1 MNMIHPCR
9 SGMVAF
15 IQEKQPL
22 EKIQHKILYQE
33 AANRIRELIEHGT
46 LVAGEKISE
55 KQLCET
61 FGISRTPLREALK
74 VLTSEG
80 LVEILPNRG
89 ARVSRLSL
97 SDVTH
102 TYDVMAALEGLAGE
116 TACSRLNDEELVSIG
131 ALHQKLV
138 EHYARKELQAYF
150 TVNQQIHEKILL
162 ASGNPILL
170 EMYNNLSQRVKRI
183 RYSMEMNQDFW
194 RKAMNDH
201 EEMIEALRERD
212 GNRLGNILRG
222 HLSHKLEAVNLEG
235 AIVAD

>member
-1 MNMIHPCR
+1 VPH
-9 SGMVAF
+9 
-15 IQEKQPL
+15 QEYAPL

-33 AANRIRELIEHGT
+33 AANRIRELIEHGS

-97 SDVTH
+97 SDVKH

-116 TACSRLNDEELVSIG
+116 AACYRLNDEEL
-131 ALHQKLV
+131 AALCELHQKMV
-138 EHYARKELQAYF
+138 DYYERKDLQAYF
-150 TVNQQIHEKILL
+150 QANQQIHERILL

-183 RYSMEMNQDFW
+183 RYTMEMNEDFW
-194 RKAMNDH
+194 RKAVNDH
-201 EEMIEALRERD
+201 EEMIDALRDRD
-212 GNRLGNILRG
+212 GKRLGNILRG

-235 AIVAD
+235 VIVVG

>member
-1 MNMIHPCR
+1 MTLP
-9 SGMVAF
+9 A
-15 IQEKQPL
+15 QENSPL

-33 AANRIRELIEHGT
+33 AANRIRELIEHGG

-55 KQLCET
+55 KQLCEK

-97 SDVTH
+97 SDVEH
-102 TYDVMAALEGLAGE
+102 TYDVMGALEGLAGE
-116 TACSRLNDEELVSIG
+116 TACRHLDDAELARICD
-131 ALHQKLV
+131 LHQKMV
-138 EHYARKELQAYF
+138 EHYQRKELQAYF
-150 TVNQQIHEKILL
+150 HANQQIHERILL
-162 ASGNPILL
+162 ASRNPILL

-183 RYSMEMNQDFW
+183 RYTMEMNEEFW

-201 EEMIEALRERD
+201 EEMIDALRDRD
-212 GNRLGNILRG
+212 AKRLGDILRG
-222 HLSHKLEAVNLEG
+222 HLSHKLEAVNLAG
-235 AIVAD
+235 VITSD

>member
-1 MNMIHPCR
+1 
-9 SGMVAF
+9 
-15 IQEKQPL
+15 L

-33 AANRIRELIEHGT
+33 AANRIRELIEHGS

-97 SDVTH
+97 SDVKH

-116 TACSRLNDEELVSIG
+116 AACDRLSDDELASLCELHERMVSYYE
-131 ALHQKLV
+131 QKDLP
-138 EHYARKELQAYF
+138 AYF
-150 TVNQQIHEKILL
+150 QANQQIHERILQ

-183 RYSMEMNQDFW
+183 RYTMQMNEDFW

-201 EEMIEALRERD
+201 GEMIEALRDRD
-212 GNRLGNILRG
+212 GMRLGSILRG

-235 AIVAD
+235 VIVAD